1 MRYVIVVHRTVDS
14 VNDWL
19 LRQSDHLQDLSR
31 FKSVIRIW
39 RNRIPRVRVYQ
50 VFIGCEAR
58 LRLNRVRRNHILSSR
73 IDWSLIIICWNF
85 VELIV
90 VLLV

>member
-31 FKSVIRIW
+31 FKPVIRIW

-50 VFIGCEAR
+50 LFIGREAR
-58 LRLNRVRRNHILSSR
+58 LCLNRVRRNHILSSR